1 MTDHPAPTEASSR
14 NRSPARRPGSTRPL
28 RRLLQAAIVSFA
40 LVLGDGLAPEPAGA
54 ADYPSWEDD
63 LAARSNE
70 ASKQGEIT
78 RIRGLIAG
86 LEAETVATRALSEQR
101 GAEYETAQIAFD
113 EGVRLSD
120 ELDERAGAAAEEA
133 EASSRRAGALAAQLA
148 RSGSSNLSLALLGSK
163 SSGDADAL
171 LYQLGA
177 LSKLTE
183 QTSQIYEAAAQSRN
197 SAAAIASQ
205 AAVAEAAL
213 SALRLAAEQALA
225 EASAAQLAVETML
238 AEEQSRRV
246 ELATQLDVL
255 TQNRAVT
262 EADFRAGV
270 LERAR
275 IAEERARAEREA
287 REAAERQ
294 RGSGGG
300 GGGGGD
306 GSGGASAPI
315 IIGPGGQGWSSPLP
329 SARVTSEY
337 GNRFHP
343 IDAVWRLHAGID
355 LVSPGGTCGAN
366 VYAAS
371 AGTVT
376 FAGPNGGLGNAVTI
390 NHGGGRTT
398 VYGHNTSLVVRSG
411 WSVVEG
417 QLIAKAGTTGA
428 STGCHVHFETR
439 LNGTAQN
446 PRQVLGQY
454 GAGF

>member
-1 MTDHPAPTEASSR
+1 MTEHSA
-14 NRSPARRPGSTRPL
+14 PARPRRPL
-28 RRLLQAAIVSFA
+28 RALLQAAVVSFA
-40 LVLGDGLAPEPAGA
+40 LVLGDALAPEA
-54 ADYPSWEDD
+54 ARAVDYPSWEDV

-70 ASKQGEIT
+70 ASKQGEIA
-78 RIRGLIAG
+78 RIQNLISG
-86 LEAETVATRALSEQR
+86 LEAETVAAQALSEQR

-113 EGVRLSD
+113 EGVRVSD
-120 ELDERAGAAAEEA
+120 ELDQKAGEA
-133 EASSRRAGALAAQLA
+133 EAEAAASSQRAGSIAAQLA
-148 RSGSSNLSLALLGSK
+148 RSGGSNLSIALLGGSGG
-163 SSGDADAL
+163 GDADAL

-183 QTSQIYEAAAQSRN
+183 QTSGIYAAAEQSRN

-205 AAVAEAAL
+205 AEVAEAAL
-213 SALRLAAEQALA
+213 DGLRIAAEQALA
-225 EASAAQLAVETML
+225 EAAAAQQAVEQML

-246 ELATQLDVL
+246 ELAAQLDVL
-255 TQNRAVT
+255 VSNRVAT
-262 EADFRAGV
+262 EADYQAGV
-270 LERAR
+270 AERAR
-275 IAEERARAEREA
+275 IAAERARAEAEA
-287 REAAERQ
+287 RAAAERE
-294 RGSGGG
+294 RAARGGG
-300 GGGGGD
+300 GGGGG
-306 GSGGASAPI
+306 GGGAGGETGPI
-315 IIGPGGQGWSSPLP
+315 ITGPGGQGWSSPLP
-329 SARVTSEY
+329 NARVTSEF

-376 FAGPNGGLGNAVTI
+376 FAGSNGGLGNAVTI
-390 NHGGGRTT
+390 SHGGGRTT

-454 GAGF
+454 GTGF